1 MATKFVREGCSHI
14 PGLDNFQLP
23 KVFTKIVLSISSLR
37 LSNMR
42 EFIYCISDINDLDS
56 LRTFLD
62 GVISDDGF

>member
-37 LSNMR
+37 LSNLR
-42 EFIYCISDINDLDS
+42 EFSYCITGISDLES
-56 LRTFLD
+56 LKTFLD